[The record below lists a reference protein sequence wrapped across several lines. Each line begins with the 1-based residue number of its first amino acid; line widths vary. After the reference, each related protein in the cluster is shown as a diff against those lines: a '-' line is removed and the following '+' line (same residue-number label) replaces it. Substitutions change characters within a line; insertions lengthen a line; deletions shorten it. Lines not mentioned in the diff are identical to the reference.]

1 MSNNRAI
8 DILSADFTPAGI
20 AKNFLENEEEHSRF
34 AQVGRTRNFVG
45 YEPPEFLARMDA
57 LGVEK
62 VFVCAYKTWSFRNQR
77 TLEDSSV
84 EEVSAITAQS
94 PDRLFGLYGINVHI
108 GMKGV
113 AEFERA
119 VKDRGFKGLHLHPHG
134 YRLPP
139 DHAFY
144 FPYYAKAQ
152 ELGVPLVASMGH
164 TLDLMPNEPGRPMHL
179 DAVALYFPD
188 LAIVCTHT
196 GWPWTEE
203 AIALAWKHP
212 NVFLGTSGHAPKYW
226 KPELVKFINSHGQD
240 KVVWGTDYPLID
252 HKESLTQVEALGLRE
267 TSKRKF
273 LYDNAARVFALG

>member
-1 MSNNRAI
+1 MRRAI

-20 AKNFLENEEEHSRF
+20 RKNFLENEEEASRF

-45 YEPPEFLARMDA
+45 YEPAEFLKRMDG
-57 LGVEK
+57 LGVEQ
-62 VFVCAYKTWSFRNQR
+62 VFVCSIKTWSFHQQR
-77 TLEDSSV
+77 LLENSSV
-84 EEVSAITAQS
+84 EEVRALTEKH
-94 PDRLFGLYGINVHI
+94 PDRLFGLYGVNVHM

-119 VKDRGFKGLHLHPHG
+119 VKDYGFKGLHLHPHG
-134 YRLPP
+134 FGLPP

-152 ELGVPLVASMGH
+152 ELGVPAIVSMGH
-164 TLDLMPNEPGRPMHL
+164 TLDLMPNDPGRPIHL
-179 DAVALYFPD
+179 DKVALYFQD
-188 LAIVCTHT
+188 LAVVCTHT

-212 NVFLGTSGHAPKYW
+212 NVFLGTSAHAPKYW

-252 HKESLTQVEALGLRE
+252 HKESLEQIDVLGLRE
-267 TSKRKF
+267 TSKQKF
-273 LYDNAARVFALG
+273 LYDNAARIFGV